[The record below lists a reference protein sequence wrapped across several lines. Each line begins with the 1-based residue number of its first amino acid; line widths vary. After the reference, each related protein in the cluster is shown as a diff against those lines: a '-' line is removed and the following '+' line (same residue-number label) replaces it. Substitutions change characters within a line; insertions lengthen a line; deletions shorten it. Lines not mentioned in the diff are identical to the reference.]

1 MAAARIDVGL
11 RRRRRR
17 RRRLWRPQD
26 QYGSIDLS
34 DNEISKLEGFPLLRR
49 LNTLLLNNNRVMRI
63 SPALGASLPAL
74 HTLVLTGN
82 RLQNLADLDGLAA
95 LGSLRA
101 LSLLDNVVAKKPNY
115 RLYVLH
121 KLPSLRLLDFRKV
134 KQAELA
140 EAKKVFGSKEAE
152 AAAKKASANTFVPG
166 EGLDDLAGAEEEE
179 PAAPKGPTPEQLI
192 AIKAAIATAQTF
204 EEVERLEKARAL
216 KAADGTTVTVRGA
229 DLVEALGVSI
239 CLVLWQALVTGVLP
253 SDLKL
258 PGDEIMREAGAATE
272 GDAPADVEDP
282 NRTMGRHRL
291 PSRTASRRLGP
302 PASLRHPWNRIDE
315 VGPWLTY
322 IRRATAWMASTI
334 CFWRP
339 LGGDTLFLHFMASQ
353 RWQVGRRCPPQ
364 EQQGCAPRLA
374 VA

>member
-1 MAAARIDVGL
+1 MVRLTADLILRSPQYFNAVRERELDLRGNKIVVVENLGATEVRASPPLCHCGSGQKPRL
-11 RRRRRR
+11 HCRHGSRSWRCGFLAEARRRRR
-17 RRRLWRPQD
+17 WRPQD

-134 KQAELA
+134 KHAELA
-140 EAKKVFGSKEAE
+140 EVKKVFGSKEAE

-166 EGLDDLAGAEEEE
+166 EGLDDLGGAEEEE

-204 EEVERLEKARAL
+204 EEVARLEKV
-216 KAADGTTVTVRGA
+216 G
-229 DLVEALGVSI
+229 SSHP
-239 CLVLWQALVTGVLP
+239 ALVTGVLP

-258 PGDEIMREAGAATE
+258 PGDEVMREAGDATEVDGQADAEDVPPAQQENGQATLAQQDGEQAPAATGE
-272 GDAPADVEDP
+272 AAA
-282 NRTMGRHRL
+282 TM
-291 PSRTASRRLGP
+291 
-302 PASLRHPWNRIDE
+302 DE
-315 VGPWLTY
+315 N
-322 IRRATAWMASTI
+322 
-334 CFWRP
+334 
-339 LGGDTLFLHFMASQ
+339 
-353 RWQVGRRCPPQ
+353 
-364 EQQGCAPRLA
+364 
-374 VA
+374 